1 MTTENRAIGA
11 STATPEAGTQ
21 DGSRLVSIPIHQAH
35 RQPQDP
41 RQLAARIGLQ
51 ASELALQLLASP
63 GRYRVLLA
71 FDSHD
76 DAVWI
81 REVPTGT
88 NVLTSEQYLDEFC
101 HGQGGFP
108 ATDEQLER
116 LHAALTR
123 RIARRKAWAT
133 VKTGCSV
140 TKPHK
145 TDVAAAAI
153 ARRYAAKGYQFGRVS
168 PMVDDPQP
176 FYMAS
181 RQDCT
186 GSRRFP
192 TLAEAD
198 AFISKLEGQP

>member
-1 MTTENRAIGA
+1 MTTENRATGA
-11 STATPEAGTQ
+11 STATPETSTQ
-21 DGSRLVSIPIHQAH
+21 DASRLVSIPI
-35 RQPQDP
+35 RPPQDP

-133 VKTGCSV
+133 VKTG
-140 TKPHK
+140 
-145 TDVAAAAI
+145 AA
-153 ARRYAAKGYQFGRVS
+153 
-168 PMVDDPQP
+168 
-176 FYMAS
+176 
-181 RQDCT
+181 
-186 GSRRFP
+186 
-192 TLAEAD
+192 
-198 AFISKLEGQP
+198 